1 MCIIRFILDLA
12 ITIRDVGK
20 IVWGSIAFVEA
31 NSAIVF
37 AQFGERD
44 PSVLLAVRVFN
55 E

>member
-20 IVWGSIAFVEA
+20 IVWGSIA